1 MAMSAAMIKQIQ
13 AIVGVKVDGIW
24 GPQTAAAVKRWQ
36 SAHGLTPDGIV
47 GPQTSAKMGLG
58 TGGGG
63 SSSGGGGGHAGSGG
77 GGSSAAQKLAED
89 YGYQLA
95 FLQSDP
101 ELYAVFKRAMD
112 GGWDQT
118 RFVAAVK
125 NTHWYKTHGEA
136 YRTNS
141 AQKYT
146 DPATYNQNL
155 ASTMAQIGD
164 KARAMGANLTPA
176 QLRSAAEHATL
187 GGWNDSQI
195 QNYLASYVKYNNNLG
210 GQAGVNMTQLQQ
222 TAWRNGLTIS
232 QHSLNTWVQAMARGD
247 KTVEDYQKY
256 LRQSAKTLAPG
267 FSKELDAGMDLYDL
281 ASPYMQTMAQ
291 TLELN
296 PSDIDLFDPTIRKAL
311 GSSSDKDGQPG
322 STPLWQFEQA
332 LRQDKRYMK
341 TQQAQDKVMSVG
353 HQVLRDFGLLGA

>member
-1 MAMSAAMIKQIQ
+1 MALSAAQIKQIQ
-13 AIVGVKVDGIW
+13 KIVGVTIDGIW
-24 GPQTAAAVKRWQ
+24 GPKTKAAVQRWQ
-36 SAHGLTPDGIV
+36 SSHGLAADGIV
-47 GPQTSAKMGLG
+47 GPQTLSKMGLS
-58 TGGGG
+58 GGGG
-63 SSSGGGGGHAGSGG
+63 SSSGGGGT
-77 GGSSAAQKLAED
+77 AASNTSMSKLAED

-95 FLQSDP
+95 FLKSDP
-101 ELYAVFKRAMD
+101 ELYSVFKKAMS

-155 ASTMAQIGD
+155 AALMAQVGD
-164 KARAMGANLTPA
+164 KARSMGANLTPA

-195 QNYLASYVKYNNNLG
+195 QNYLAQYVKYNNNLG

-232 QHSLNTWVQAMARGD
+232 QGSLNTWVQAMARGD

-256 LRQSAKTLAPG
+256 LRQSAKTIAPG
-267 FSKELDAGMDLYDL
+267 FAKELDAGMDLYDL

-296 PSDIDLFDPTIRKAL
+296 PSDIDLFDPTIRSAL
-311 GSSSDKDGQPG
+311 GTSSDKDGKPG
-322 STPLWQFEQA
+322 SIPLYEFEQK
-332 LRQDKRYMK
+332 LRDDKRYMK